1 MRRRPAKLLLALATV
16 VLAACGDNTPA
27 VVEQVRSIKTITVAE
42 LASGQVRRFSG
53 VVEATDTSS
62 LGFQVA
68 GNVQELL
75 VDRGDRVA
83 AGQVLAILDAR
94 AYTLTVDAA
103 ESELGRAGAVFEEK
117 QLALARQQELFDKQ
131 WVSKAALDQAVA
143 AFETARNDVAYSN
156 SRLNLARRDLDLAV
170 LTAPFDGVIADR
182 FVDAFAEVA
191 RGQGI
196 FEIFAEDAMQVA
208 LNIPETVIEEI
219 NIGLPASVR
228 LATQPGAHQ
237 AFVTELGS
245 VAVEANAFPVKTTLI
260 DPPASVRP
268 GMTAEV
274 TFLLTRADEAPGYL
288 VPLAAIAP
296 GDGPAR
302 GYVFVYD
309 PETSTVRKAPIRAGP
324 GRDSR
329 VAVFEGVKAGDII
342 AVAGVSFLS
351 DGQKVA
357 LLQP

>member
-1 MRRRPAKLLLALATV
+1 MLLLALAAV
-16 VLAACGDNTPA
+16 VLAACGDNAPA

-94 AYTLTVDAA
+94 AYALTVDAA

-117 QLALARQQELFDKQ
+117 QLALARQRELFEKQ

-143 AFETARNDVAYSN
+143 AFETARNDVAYST

-170 LTAPFDGVIADR
+170 LTAPLDGAIADR

-191 RGQGI
+191 RGQSI

-208 LNIPETVIEEI
+208 LNIPERVIEEI

-228 LATQPGAHQ
+228 LATQPGVH
-237 AFVTELGS
+237 
-245 VAVEANAFPVKTTLI
+245 
-260 DPPASVRP
+260 
-268 GMTAEV
+268 
-274 TFLLTRADEAPGYL
+274 
-288 VPLAAIAP
+288 
-296 GDGPAR
+296 
-302 GYVFVYD
+302 
-309 PETSTVRKAPIRAGP
+309 
-324 GRDSR
+324 
-329 VAVFEGVKAGDII
+329 
-342 AVAGVSFLS
+342 
-351 DGQKVA
+351 
-357 LLQP
+357 